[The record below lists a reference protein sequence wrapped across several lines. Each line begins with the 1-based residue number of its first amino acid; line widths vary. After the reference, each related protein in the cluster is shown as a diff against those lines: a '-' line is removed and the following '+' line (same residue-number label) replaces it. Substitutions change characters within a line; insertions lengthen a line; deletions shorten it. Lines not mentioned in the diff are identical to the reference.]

1 VVVDFR
7 HPLRSGTLRILMDDD
22 PVVGQHVAAD
32 RARNL
37 LVSKVHSGVFTD
49 LVEVEAGRHEF
60 EVEVTWDDNTRRKR
74 IRGIFRADETYRLEI
89 RLGRLRRNLSLKW
102 TR

>member
-1 VVVDFR
+1 
-7 HPLRSGTLRILMDDD
+7 MDDD
-22 PVVGQHVAAD
+22 PVVGQHVTAD